1 MNTMGLSIDVDAAA
15 AERRR
20 WFALAVVCLAQLMLI
35 LDGSIVNIALPRI
48 QADLHIGSAALTWVP
63 NAYLISFGSFLL
75 LGGRLGDLFGRTR
88 LFSAGMIVFTAASA
102 ACGLSSSA
110 LALDAARF
118 VQGLGAALAAPAILA
133 LIVVQFPDPGERPR
147 VMGIYTFVSVAGASI
162 GLLLGGV
169 LTQALNWHWIF
180 LINLP
185 IGVLALAAGR
195 AVLPRDRGIGAQ
207 GGVDVLGSIL
217 ITAATM
223 LTIAT
228 VVLSESHGFF
238 SPAAL
243 GPLAAAVV
251 LLAAFIVLER
261 RVANP
266 ILPPRIMRRRTLI
279 ASCVVR
285 GLMVV
290 GMFTS
295 FYLCSLDFERVK
307 GWGPIHTGIA
317 FLPQTLIVAV
327 MALALTHR
335 LVARFGQ
342 TAVMFAGIVAMA
354 ASPLI
359 LALTLHADTPYMP
372 AIVIAFVLL
381 GLGGGMSFV
390 TLMGTALAGVPGED
404 AGIASGLI
412 NVSMELGNAIGIALL
427 ATIAAARTKTLAAG
441 GDPATTA
448 LAGGYRFAYWFLA
461 ATVIAGLLIAVRYLR
476 STGARE
482 ATSAPPR

>member
-1 MNTMGLSIDVDAAA
+1 MTTVELPVDAAAA

-20 WFALAVVCLAQLMLI
+20 WLALAVVCLAQLMLI

-48 QADLHIGSAALTWVP
+48 QADLHISSAALTWVP

-75 LGGRLGDLFGRTR
+75 LGGRLGDLFGRAR
-88 LFSAGMIVFTAASA
+88 MFYAGMTVFTAASI
-102 ACGLSSSA
+102 ACGVSESA
-110 LALDAARF
+110 LVLDAARF

-133 LIVVQFPDPGERPR
+133 LIVVEFPDPSERPR

-169 LTQALNWHWIF
+169 LTQALSWHWIF
-180 LINLP
+180 FINLP
-185 IGVLALAAGR
+185 IGALALAVGR
-195 AVLPRDRGIGAQ
+195 AVLPRDRGTGAQ
-207 GGVDVLGSIL
+207 HGVDIVGSIL
-217 ITAATM
+217 ITAAVM
-223 LTIAT
+223 LAIAT

-238 SPAAL
+238 SADAL
-243 GPLAAAVV
+243 VPLVAAAV
-251 LLAAFIVLER
+251 LLSAFVALER
-261 RVANP
+261 RIANP
-266 ILPPRIMRRRTLI
+266 ILPPRIMRQRTLI

-317 FLPQTLIVAV
+317 FLPQTVIVAV

-342 TAVMFAGIVAMA
+342 TAVMFAGIVAMTV
-354 ASPLI
+354 SPLI
-359 LALTLHADTPYMP
+359 LALTLHADTPYVP
-372 AIVIAFVLL
+372 AIVVAFVLL

-404 AGIASGLI
+404 AGIAAGLI
-412 NVSMELGNAIGIALL
+412 NVSMEFGNAIGIALL
-427 ATIAAARTKTLAAG
+427 GTIAAARTTSLTAG
-441 GDPATTA
+441 GDSAAAA

-461 ATVIAGLLIAVRYLR
+461 AAVVGGLLIAVRYLR
-476 STGARE
+476 RPAVN
-482 ATSAPPR
+482 